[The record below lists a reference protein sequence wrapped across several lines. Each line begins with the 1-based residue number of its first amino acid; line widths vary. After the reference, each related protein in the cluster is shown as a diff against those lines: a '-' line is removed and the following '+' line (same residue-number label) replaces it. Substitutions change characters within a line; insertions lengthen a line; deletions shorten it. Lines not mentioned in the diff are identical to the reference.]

1 MSSVFGDRIKMT
13 IFGESHGPAIGLV
26 IDGLPVGLELNLEGI
41 NHEMARRAPGRSELS
56 TARKEKDAYIIES
69 GMFSGRTTGMPLCVL
84 IPNEDQHSKDY
95 GILKNIMR
103 PGHADYSGWMKYKGF
118 NDYRGGGSFSGR
130 LTAPLV
136 FMGAVAKQ
144 ILQSKGITVGAHIAS
159 VGCVE
164 AKGFNPLGESAEVL
178 IGLGEKDLPVLLSK
192 DAEAMTKVIMAAKKS
207 KDSIG
212 GTIECMAIGIPAGV
226 GEPYF
231 DSVESRL
238 AHVLFSVPAVKGVEF
253 GRGFEL
259 STMFGSA
266 ANDALYM
273 GAGNVK
279 TKTNNNGG
287 VLGGITNGMPLLF
300 TVAIKPTP
308 SIALP
313 QNTVDILTGKNTV
326 LEIKGRHDPCIVQ
339 RAVPVI
345 EAVTAWT
352 ILDLLL
358 AANRS

>member
-13 IFGESHGPAIGLV
+13 IFGESHGLAIGLV
-26 IDGLPVGLELNLEGI
+26 IDGLPAGLELDLASINL
-41 NHEMARRAPGRSELS
+41 EMARRAPGLSELS

-69 GMFSGRTTGMPLCVL
+69 GMFSGKTTGMPLCAL

-95 GILKNIMR
+95 SILKNVMR
-103 PGHADYSGWMKYKGF
+103 PGHADYSGWIKYKGF

-144 ILQSKGITVGAHIAS
+144 ILAARGIFIGAQITSA
-159 VGCVE
+159 GGVE
-164 AKGFNPLGESAEVL
+164 GTAFDPLGEKAEVL
-178 IGLGEKDLPVLLSK
+178 LGLAKKDLPVLCAK
-192 DAEAMTKVIMAAKKS
+192 DADAMINAIMAAKKG
-207 KDSIG
+207 KDSVG
-212 GTIECMAIGIPAGV
+212 GTVECMAIGVPAGL

-253 GRGFEL
+253 GKGFGF
-259 STMFGSA
+259 STMLGSQ
-266 ANDALYM
+266 ANDAMYM
-273 GAGNVK
+273 SENTVK

-287 VLGGITNGMPLLF
+287 ILGGITNGMPLLF
-300 TVAIKPTP
+300 KVGIGGWGWFGFG
-308 SIALP
+308 LF
-313 QNTVDILTGKNTV
+313 TVDVSAGCNTT
-326 LEIKGRHDPCIVQ
+326 LEINGRHDPCIVQ

>member
-1 MSSVFGDRIKMT
+1 
-13 IFGESHGPAIGLV
+13 
-26 IDGLPVGLELNLEGI
+26 
-41 NHEMARRAPGRSELS
+41 
-56 TARKEKDAYIIES
+56 
-69 GMFSGRTTGMPLCVL
+69 
-84 IPNEDQHSKDY
+84 
-95 GILKNIMR
+95 
-103 PGHADYSGWMKYKGF
+103 
-118 NDYRGGGSFSGR
+118 
-130 LTAPLV
+130 
-136 FMGAVAKQ
+136 
-144 ILQSKGITVGAHIAS
+144 
-159 VGCVE
+159 
-164 AKGFNPLGESAEVL
+164 
-178 IGLGEKDLPVLLSK
+178 
-192 DAEAMTKVIMAAKKS
+192 
-207 KDSIG
+207 
-212 GTIECMAIGIPAGV
+212 V

-273 GAGNVK
+273 GEGKVK

-313 QNTVDILTGKNTV
+313 QNTVDILTGKDTV

>member
-13 IFGESHGPAIGLV
+13 IFGESHGLAIGLV
-26 IDGLPVGLELNLEGI
+26 IDGLPAGLELDLASINL
-41 NHEMARRAPGRSELS
+41 EMARRAPGLSELS

-69 GMFSGRTTGMPLCVL
+69 GMFSGKTTGMPLCAL

-95 GILKNIMR
+95 SILKNVMR
-103 PGHADYSGWMKYKGF
+103 PGHADYSGWIKYKGF

-144 ILQSKGITVGAHIAS
+144 ILAARGIFIGAQITSA
-159 VGCVE
+159 GGVE
-164 AKGFNPLGESAEVL
+164 GTAFDPLGEKAEVL
-178 IGLGEKDLPVLLSK
+178 LGLAKKDLPVLCAK
-192 DAEAMTKVIMAAKKS
+192 DADAMINAIMAAKKGE
-207 KDSIG
+207 DSVG
-212 GTIECMAIGIPAGV
+212 GTVECMAIGVPAGL

-253 GRGFEL
+253 GKGFGF
-259 STMFGSA
+259 STMLGSQ
-266 ANDALYM
+266 ANDAMYM
-273 GAGNVK
+273 SENTVK

-287 VLGGITNGMPLLF
+287 ILGGITNGMPLLF
-300 TVAIKPTP
+300 KVGIKPTP

-313 QNTVDILTGKNTV
+313 QNTVDVSAGCNTT
-326 LEIKGRHDPCIVQ
+326 LEINGRHDPCIVQ